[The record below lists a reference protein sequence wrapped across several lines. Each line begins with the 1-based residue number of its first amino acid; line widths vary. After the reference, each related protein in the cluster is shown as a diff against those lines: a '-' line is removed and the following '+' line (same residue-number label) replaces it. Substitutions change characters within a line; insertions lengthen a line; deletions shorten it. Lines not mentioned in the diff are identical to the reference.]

1 MYKTTGIA
9 GRSEREAELAGG
21 LERFSGAG
29 EGILIKKMKSRV
41 EGSDQFRDFDELA
54 AAVCFCSVPMLEI
67 NLRAL
72 HTLAKLSVTETHHSQ

>member
-29 EGILIKKMKSRV
+29 GGILIKKMKSRV

-54 AAVCFCSVPMLEI
+54 AAGLFLFCSHAG
-67 NLRAL
+67 NQSQG
-72 HTLAKLSVTETHHSQ
+72 LAHAGQAFCH